1 MAQKREQAMNK
12 FIFFLKTTDI
22 VGKEM
27 KIQPQ
32 LDTILHLA
40 TEKKKIKI

>member
-1 MAQKREQAMNK
+1 MAQKRASNK
-12 FIFFLKTTDI
+12 YVYFLKKTTNI

-40 TEKKKIKI
+40 N